1 MANKHPKTALMV
13 IDVQEFL
20 IGLNPYHAQ
29 DYLNQLE
36 TFIHQT
42 REAGIEVIYVRH
54 NDGNMKNGT
63 PEWQV
68 HHQIAPQNDEKII
81 DKTFASSFKDTDL
94 KNYLDQQGIEQL
106 LITGMQTEYC
116 VDTTLRVAFEHG
128 YKIIVPEGL
137 TNTFDTETISAPT
150 IRKHYE
156 TVWGNAFAQVVPV
169 EAVLETIKGE

>member
-1 MANKHPKTALMV
+1 MTNKHPKTALMV

-20 IGLNPYHAQ
+20 IGLNPYQAQ

-54 NDGNMKNGT
+54 NDDNMKNGT
-63 PEWQV
+63 KEWQV
-68 HHQIAPQNDEKII
+68 HHQIAPKDGEKII

-106 LITGMQTEYC
+106 LITGM
-116 VDTTLRVAFEHG
+116 
-128 YKIIVPEGL
+128 
-137 TNTFDTETISAPT
+137 
-150 IRKHYE
+150 
-156 TVWGNAFAQVVPV
+156 
-169 EAVLETIKGE
+169 